1 MQNLDISIV
10 TPVFNEENNIEP
22 VLKKIEEILIKLT
35 NSYEI
40 IFVMDPSS
48 DRTEDIIKSHALK
61 DKKIKLIKLSRRF
74 GQPSATL
81 AGIHNSRGDRVV
93 VIDVDLQDPPE
104 AIIEMNKKMDE
115 GYEVVFAKR
124 SSREGETFFKK
135 KLSDFGYWLIN
146 SLTELNIPKD
156 VGDFRMMSK
165 KVVGHLKELKEKHGF
180 LRGLVSYVGFKQSE
194 VIFNRLPRKNDKSK
208 YNKFTGSLKIGLN
221 GLICFSEKPLQ
232 ILNLL
237 GIIILTI
244 SFFLILSIFFHNIRF
259 FEIIILLLFGLVFL
273 SMGIT
278 GEYISR
284 IYEEVKDRPQ
294 FIIDEKINF

>member
-22 VLKKIEEILIKLT
+22 FLKKIEEILIKLT

-180 LRGLVSYVGFKQSE
+180 LRGLVSYVGFNQSE

-232 ILNLL
+232 ILNLI

>member
-1 MQNLDISIV
+1 MQNIDISVV

-22 VLKKIEEILIKLT
+22 FLNKIKEILIKLT

-48 DRTEDIIKSHALK
+48 DRTEDIIKSHALE

-81 AGIHNSRGDRVV
+81 AGIHNSSGNRIV

-104 AIIEMNKKMDE
+104 VIIEMNKKMDE

-165 KVVGHLKELKEKHGF
+165 KVVGHLKDLKEKHGF

-232 ILNLL
+232 ILNLI
-237 GIIILTI
+237 GIVILTI
-244 SFFLILSIFFHNIRF
+244 SFFLLLSMFFHSIRF

>member
-22 VLKKIEEILIKLT
+22 FLKKIEEILIKLT

-180 LRGLVSYVGFKQSE
+180 LRGLVSYVGFNQSE

>member
-22 VLKKIEEILIKLT
+22 FLKKIEEILIKLT

-232 ILNLL
+232 ILNLI